1 MFPLAVGMG
10 NHERDWPGTGDAFGD
25 SASDSG
31 GECGIPTLA
40 RYHTPS
46 GQAPLPDRLKRRQ
59 MRSNI
64 AGTGILSFISSS
76 LSYSFSSLFSS
87 FLSSSKRQ
95 SSLSDSSSPGALF
108 YSFDR
113 GAVHFIIL
121 DSEMPSD
128 PESEQG
134 R

>member
-40 RYHTPS
+40 RFHTPS
-46 GQAPLPDRLKRRQ
+46 GEAPLPDRMKRR
-59 MRSNI
+59 RATI
-64 AGTGILSFISSS
+64 PGILSSLSSS
-76 LSYSFSSLFSS
+76 FSTAFSS
-87 FLSSSKRQ
+87 FLTPFNRRVSFPHHSSAKA
-95 SSLSDSSSPGALF
+95 PGALF

-113 GAVHFIIL
+113 GAVHFVIL